1 MVFPLTKIELA
12 TGMCFVKFGAML
24 WSKNPLERKLETQA
38 LMTQYLA
45 ILISDFTTNTINEI
59 IMSKRAIGKIELIF
73 KKATWYLR
81 GRIELLII
89 PKTSTITPLT
99 NILKVVLFDV

>member
-1 MVFPLTKIELA
+1 
-12 TGMCFVKFGAML
+12 
-24 WSKNPLERKLETQA
+24 
-38 LMTQYLA
+38 MTQYLA

-99 NILKVVLFDV
+99 NILKVVLFDVWLILRIISTPMTSATIPVSER

>member
-1 MVFPLTKIELA
+1 
-12 TGMCFVKFGAML
+12 
-24 WSKNPLERKLETQA
+24 
-38 LMTQYLA
+38 
-45 ILISDFTTNTINEI
+45 
-59 IMSKRAIGKIELIF
+59 MSKRAIGKIELIF

-99 NILKVVLFDV
+99 NILKVVLFDVWLILRIISTPMTSATIPVSER